1 MKFIRDNIVTLLF
14 VFIAV
19 LLTLQIRG
27 CKEKS
32 DTTKQYKEK
41 IDAVKQQQEQAVKDR
56 NEVRAKYD
64 SLLAIDRRRD
74 TLLIQRYNTNTIK
87 YEAIPVYINNLDR
100 DSLRAAAI
108 GQ

>member
-19 LLTLQIRG
+19 LLTLQIKG
-27 CKEKS
+27 CKEKA

-41 IDAVKQQQEQAVKDR
+41 IKEVKDQQEQAVKDR
-56 NEVRAKYD
+56 DEVRAKYD

-74 TLLIQRYNTNTIK
+74 TLLIERYKTNTIK
-87 YEAIPVYINNLDR
+87 YEAIPIYISNLDR
-100 DSLRAAAI
+100 DSLRAAAVN
-108 GQ
+108 Q